1 VRLLPASKFSKS
13 LPESDQGRQS
23 LAPARR
29 VGSHPAQGIGRLRR
43 RYRPRYAPPGRRPQ
57 SGRLI
62 QDRGPKGLEHASE
75 LVDDFPQ
82 DIAVLTGEL
91 KVIETYLA
99 GFLDES
105 LEPRAPKR
113 DDPASE
119 DTQTGCG
126 LGGKVR

>member
-13 LPESDQGRQS
+13 PPESEQGSQS

-29 VGSHPAQGIGRLRR
+29 VGSRPAQRIGRLRR
-43 RYRPRYAPPGRRPQ
+43 RYRTRYGPPRQRPQ
-57 SGRLI
+57 SGPLI
-62 QDRGPKGLEHASE
+62 QGRGPKGLEHASE
-75 LVDDFPQ
+75 VVDDFPQ
-82 DIAVLTGEL
+82 DIAVLTEEL

-105 LEPRAPKR
+105 LEPTALKR

-119 DTQTGCG
+119 TPKQD
-126 LGGKVR
+126 VD